1 MHIYKRT
8 VQYHETDK
16 MGITHHS
23 NYVKYMEEARVS
35 YLDAIGLPFTAIEE
49 KGIVSPV
56 AEIKVRYKSPSTFA
70 DVLEIKVMTESYNGM
85 TFHFVYEMKKGDTVV
100 ALASSAH
107 AFLNK
112 DGRICSL
119 KSVAPEYDAILR
131 AEAEKDKE
139 FLPR

>member
-70 DVLEIKVMTESYNGM
+70 DTTPSVTRIISGIPGIAVISPFTGIRLVGSE
-85 TFHFVYEMKKGDTVV
+85 
-100 ALASSAH
+100 AAH
-107 AFLNK
+107 A
-112 DGRICSL
+112 IWCA
-119 KSVAPEYDAILR
+119 SVSR
-131 AEAEKDKE
+131 
-139 FLPR
+139 

>member
-1 MHIYKRT
+1 MYIYQRT

-16 MGITHHS
+16 MGVTHHS
-23 NYVKYMEEARVS
+23 NYVKYMEEARVA
-35 YLDAIGLPFTAIEE
+35 YLDAVGLPFTAIEE

-56 AEIKVRYKSPSTFA
+56 AEIKIRYKSPSTFA
-70 DVLEIKVMTESYNGM
+70 DKLDIKIWTESYNGM
-85 TFHFVYEMKKGDTVV
+85 TFHFGYEMKKGDTVV

-119 KSVAPEYDAILR
+119 KSIASEYDAILR

-139 FLPR
+139 FLPQ